1 MAHDAIV
8 VGGGSAGCV
17 VAARLT
23 EDPSCRVL
31 MLEAGPDFARPE
43 DLPADVADASEPT
56 LDYDWGFVSEPGRLG
71 RQVQLPRA
79 KLVGGCSATNA
90 AFLLR
95 GWPADYNGWVAAGNP
110 GWSYEELLPTFR
122 AVEHDVD
129 FDGEGHGEH
138 GPIPVR
144 RASAAE
150 LTPLQQ
156 AFMNA
161 AINIGHA
168 RVEDHNHREAVG
180 VGPMPRNVSDGV
192 RMSVA
197 LTHLAPA
204 RKRPNLAVRPD
215 SVVDR
220 VELTGNRVLGVRLRG
235 GEVVECPRVVVAAGA
250 YASPAILM
258 RSGLGPANRLRD
270 VGIRPVVDLTG
281 VGGNLSDHPLV
292 AVDLPTSPGFEGPR
306 FQVVLSSRSS
316 LCAIDAPPDLHLF
329 PAGPFD
335 YGDSP
340 TGGVFGI
347 VTALLAPKARGAVR
361 LRSDNPADPPV
372 IDTPLLDH
380 DHDVQRMVEA
390 TLQAR
395 ALSHTS
401 PLSTFVTGPE
411 LAPGSF
417 IPDDDLAGLA
427 SSIRSR
433 VGPYHHPVGTC
444 AMGPDPQQG
453 AVVDARGAVY
463 GVEGPWVADAS
474 VMPTVPSAPTNLST
488 IVIATRIAEML
499 AAA

>member
-1 MAHDAIV
+1 MTHDVIV

-23 EDPSCRVL
+23 EDPGCQVL
-31 MLEAGPDFARPE
+31 MLEAGPDFVRLE

-56 LDYDWGFVSEPGRLG
+56 LDHDWGFVSEPGSLG
-71 RQVQLPRA
+71 RPVQLPRA

-90 AFLLR
+90 AFVLR
-95 GWPADYNGWVAAGNP
+95 GWPSDYDGWAAAGNP
-110 GWSYEELLPTFR
+110 GWSYDDLLPTFR
-122 AVEHDVD
+122 AVEADGD
-129 FDGEGHGEH
+129 FDDEGHGSN
-138 GPIPVR
+138 GPIPIWR
-144 RASAAE
+144 PSAAE

-156 AFMNA
+156 AFTNA
-161 AINIGHA
+161 ALNVGHA
-168 RVEDHNHREAVG
+168 MVEDHNRLGAVG
-180 VGPMPRNVSDGV
+180 VGPMPRNVRDGV

-204 RKRPNLAVRPD
+204 RKRPNLTVQPD
-215 SVVDR
+215 SVVDK
-220 VELTGNRVLGVRLRG
+220 VELMGNSVLGVRLLG
-235 GEVVECPRVVVAAGA
+235 GDVVECPRVVLAAGT
-250 YASPAILM
+250 YASPTILM
-258 RSGLGPANRLRD
+258 RSGLGPADRLRD
-270 VGIRPVVDLTG
+270 VEITPVVDLAG

-292 AVDLPTSPGFEGPR
+292 AVDLPTNPGFEGPR
-306 FQVVLSSRSS
+306 FQVVLSSRSGR
-316 LCAIDAPPDLHLF
+316 CGIDAPPDLHLF
-329 PAGPFD
+329 AAGPFD
-335 YGDSP
+335 YEDSP

-347 VTALLAPKARGAVR
+347 VTALLAPKTRGSVR
-361 LRSDNPADPPV
+361 LRSANPADPPV

-380 DHDVQRMVEA
+380 DDDVQRMVEA

-395 ALSHTS
+395 VLSQTA

-411 LAPGSF
+411 LAPGSL
-417 IPDDDLAGLA
+417 IPDDDIGGLA

-453 AVVDARGAVY
+453 AVVDPRGAVY
-463 GVEGPWVADAS
+463 GVAGLWVADAS